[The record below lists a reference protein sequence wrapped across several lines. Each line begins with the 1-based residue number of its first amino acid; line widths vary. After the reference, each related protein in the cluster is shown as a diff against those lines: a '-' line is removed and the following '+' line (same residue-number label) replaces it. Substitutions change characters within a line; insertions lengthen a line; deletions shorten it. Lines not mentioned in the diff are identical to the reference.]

1 MRVGI
6 WKAEVLFLPHYSP
19 FFAQWVEQLWKE
31 ASWLLSRGTHW
42 WASLEEKGLAVDQT
56 PSASAAHSFRQ
67 RGLKSRDP
75 ETSLL
80 SPSYSASGEGPEV
93 SSPLHHPHL
102 QLCSDR
108 IVLCYPFS
116 AEFFCNE

>member
-42 WASLEEKGLAVDQT
+42 WASLEEEGLAVLGQ
-56 PSASAAHSFRQ
+56 Q
-67 RGLKSRDP
+67 RGPNAFCLSCPQLQTKGSEIQGPRDLP
-75 ETSLL
+75 AQ
-80 SPSYSASGEGPEV
+80 PF
-93 SSPLHHPHL
+93 L
-102 QLCSDR
+102 QR
-108 IVLCYPFS
+108 FRGRP
-116 AEFFCNE
+116 